1 MHPSRVFR
9 QNIDRDT
16 LLDFTAFGIT
26 ENQTENEV
34 IAERSQKKK
43 PEKQSP
49 QQNSPYMVNLKVV
62 TQVAFKKRQSGKN
75 TARKQKVDDK
85 LNMSKGKK

>member
-43 PEKQSP
+43 PEK
-49 QQNSPYMVNLKVV
+49 
-62 TQVAFKKRQSGKN
+62 
-75 TARKQKVDDK
+75 
-85 LNMSKGKK
+85 